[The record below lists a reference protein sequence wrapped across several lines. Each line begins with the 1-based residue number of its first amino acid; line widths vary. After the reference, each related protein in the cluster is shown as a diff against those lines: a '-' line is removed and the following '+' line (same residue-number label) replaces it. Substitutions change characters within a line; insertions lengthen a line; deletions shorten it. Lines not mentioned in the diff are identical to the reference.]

1 MDGDKV
7 VAAAAVVVVVA
18 VVVDGVT
25 AAKVVV
31 EVGALVVVVVV
42 VEDVIVCC
50 GDSVKLEAATLL
62 ATLSRVSTMA
72 VSAETKD
79 SSVTSPMVGWTV
91 SLTTVALANLP
102 RAPEVGANSGDGKRF
117 SGKRLRIN
125 RTIPVGASALLTM
138 GTAVVVVVVVVV
150 VSVAVVVVPVA
161 SALGLSCALN
171 CSCADPCLR
180 WITDNR
186 RPNPTDQSSCTRSKS
201 SSSNRSP

>member
-18 VVVDGVT
+18 VVVDDVT

-31 EVGALVVVVVV
+31 DVGALVVVVVV

-50 GDSVKLEAATLL
+50 GDSVRLAAATLL

-102 RAPEVGANSGDGKRF
+102 RAPEVGANSGDGERF

-125 RTIPVGASALLTM
+125 RTIPVGVSALLTM

-150 VSVAVVVVPVA
+150 VAVVVVLVA

>member
-7 VAAAAVVVVVA
+7 VTAAAVVVVVA
-18 VVVDGVT
+18 VVVDDVT
-25 AAKVVV
+25 AAKVVD
-31 EVGALVVVVVV
+31 VGALVVVVV

-50 GDSVKLEAATLL
+50 GDSVRLAAATLF
-62 ATLSRVSTMA
+62 ATLSRVSTRA

-79 SSVTSPMVGWTV
+79 SSVTSPMVDWTV
-91 SLTTVALANLP
+91 SLTTVALTNLP
-102 RAPEVGANSGDGKRF
+102 RAPEVGASGDGERF
-117 SGKRLRIN
+117 SGNRLRIN
-125 RTIPVGASALLTM
+125 RTIPVGVSALLTM

-150 VSVAVVVVPVA
+150 VGVVLVA

-171 CSCADPCLR
+171 CSCVDPCLR

>member
-18 VVVDGVT
+18 VVVDDVT

-31 EVGALVVVVVV
+31 DVGALVVVVV

-50 GDSVKLEAATLL
+50 GDSVRLAAATLL

-102 RAPEVGANSGDGKRF
+102 RAPEVGANSGDGERF

-125 RTIPVGASALLTM
+125 RTIPVGVSALLTM

-150 VSVAVVVVPVA
+150 VAVVVVLVA